1 MVNKSLFVFIALM
14 VCVASLCAQ
23 PIYRCGNTFQQ
34 TPCDEKGG
42 EVITFKEAFNSYG
55 RSAQRAGSKS
65 VQGLNEAAFNSF
77 YLKNMPAVG
86 MTAQQLAKILGAP
99 VQESSRQVKG
109 VVHQQQMY
117 EKDGRRMHVQ
127 LKDGV
132 ATSIAYRAA
141 GKAAKGKNRSQ
152 TAHSCPTEL
161 EIRNAK
167 VSANSLTLSP
177 KERAKRQRAIE
188 KMERCGQK

>member
-77 YLKNMPAVG
+77 YLKNMPACWHDCTAVG
-86 MTAQQLAKILGAP
+86 QDIGRTCAGEQQAGQGSGA
-99 VQESSRQVKG
+99 S
-109 VVHQQQMY
+109 
-117 EKDGRRMHVQ
+117 
-127 LKDGV
+127 
-132 ATSIAYRAA
+132 AA
-141 GKAAKGKNRSQ
+141 N
-152 TAHSCPTEL
+152 
-161 EIRNAK
+161 
-167 VSANSLTLSP
+167 V
-177 KERAKRQRAIE
+177 
-188 KMERCGQK
+188 